1 MELITY
7 MHFCVIVVEKTQCFK
22 MLFKTEQCHV
32 FGKVGP
38 TFQEYAVSNK
48 KLQNAPRGHGNATNL
63 VENQVTEQESSSPN
77 DEYMLFQ
84 LSHKQLHHPGEQ
96 H

>member
-1 MELITY
+1 MCL
-7 MHFCVIVVEKTQCFK
+7 VR
-22 MLFKTEQCHV
+22 LA
-32 FGKVGP
+32 